1 MVFDYGTR
9 GVCNQLHQ
17 KGCLLMGGACD
28 ILAPMVTLAQKVVE
42 SLTEQVDP
50 FCKAEFLGK
59 VNCLLVSVFRL
70 PELTILFV
78 AFCN

>member
-9 GVCNQLHQ
+9 GVYNQLHQ

-28 ILAPMVTLAQKVVE
+28 ILVTLAQKVVE
-42 SLTEQVDP
+42 SLAEQVDP

-70 PELTILFV
+70 PESTILFV